1 MAGAGGVLEAEA
13 QFRGCP
19 GDRGWGQR
27 DQWQAKME
35 KGDDLSAILFTELV
49 EMSFLFDWPYPMLR
63 ASA

>member
-1 MAGAGGVLEAEA
+1 MAGAGGVLEAGA
-13 QFRGCP
+13 QFSACP

-27 DQWQAKME
+27 DQWQVKME